1 MTDSI
6 YTYPNNIKFKIETII
21 IRIWTYENKLSER
34 NPMYHTKQSLNILMR
49 HFFRRRKNSLNRL
62 SVVLRPDLELCI
74 VCVIK
79 ACENTDG
86 LRRVRRTDCD
96 MRIICNT

>member
-6 YTYPNNIKFKIETII
+6 YTYPNNIKSKIETII

-34 NPMYHTKQSLNILMR
+34 NPIYHTKQSLNILMR

-62 SVVLRPDLELCI
+62 SVRFTSRFRTLYCLRN
-74 VCVIK
+74 K
-79 ACENTDG
+79 S
-86 LRRVRRTDCD
+86 VRKH
-96 MRIICNT
+96 